1 LLKVSHQ
8 LVIGAANWLM
18 NELAVSPRKERPMGA
33 LAANHRRFA
42 RGSGAFAPIRGR
54 WASSQQHH
62 HAPVFRVL
70 FCDVVG
76 DFETTVLEW
85 RARLVCPECGSRNV
99 DMMATGIEQ

>member
-33 LAANHRRFA
+33 LAANIAVSREDLA
-42 RGSGAFAPIRGR
+42 LSPIHGR
-54 WASSQQHH
+54 WASSQQQH
-62 HAPVFRVL
+62 HAHVFRVL

>member
-1 LLKVSHQ
+1 V
-8 LVIGAANWLM
+8 G
-18 NELAVSPRKERPMGA
+18 
-33 LAANHRRFA
+33 
-42 RGSGAFAPIRGR
+42 
-54 WASSQQHH
+54 QQQH